1 MKVSVRLAMITAL
14 LVAMI
19 TITTLCL
26 THPPLEK
33 QRSSKNAP
41 SLGIPIVFA
50 QVPSTINNS
59 LPPSDIISWVETNQ
73 KIDLDK
79 AKQQLQNQKICT
91 KFTNITKNFIECY
104 VKYYPFKSWGDTND
118 FVNIYVRVYRDGTI
132 VTYVPH
138 IDKWTLLRSLYISG
152 EDNSVKLATDVILEK
167 VLNALGIVHQGPPG
181 PGGGPGGPGPGGPG
195 PGPGPGGGAGGK
207 GALKIYHGTS
217 VYRNAK
223 YMEIL
228 WSDKCNLYRNGEWI
242 DFYIR
247 LGMYNITYN
256 STILKGFMVWLVKWS
271 SGDNDH
277 VYLKVYYNY
286 SRSPL
291 LSIEAEP
298 RVDIF
303 FRDMVSQHLLNT
315 GLYDFMVEHYC
326 EDYCDKVYTQLI
338 MVILL
343 KG

>member
-1 MKVSVRLAMITAL
+1 MKVSVRLAMITVL

-26 THPPLEK
+26 THPLIEK
-33 QRSSKNAP
+33 QRSSKNVP

-91 KFTNITKNFIECY
+91 KFTNVTKNFIECY

-138 IDKWTLLRSLYISG
+138 IDKWTLLRSLYISK

-181 PGGGPGGPGPGGPG
+181 PGGGPGGPGPG
-195 PGPGPGGGAGGK
+195 PGPGPGGAGGK
-207 GALKIYHGTS
+207 GGLRIYHGTS
-217 VYRNAK
+217 AYRNAK

-228 WSDKCNLYRNGEWI
+228 WSNKYNLYREGYHI
-242 DFYIR
+242 TFSVR
-247 LGMYNITYN
+247 MGMYNITYN
-256 STILKGFMVWLVKWS
+256 NTILRGFMVWLVYWPNG
-271 SGDNDH
+271 GDDY
-277 VYLKVYYNY
+277 VYLDVYYNY
-286 SRSPL
+286 SNLPL
-291 LSIEAEP
+291 LWIEAEP
-298 RVDIF
+298 TSDVV
-303 FRDMVSQHLLNT
+303 FRDMISQHLLNV
-315 GLYDFMVEHYC
+315 GLYDYVVYHHC
-326 EDYCDKVYTQLI
+326 EGYCDEVYTQLI